1 MVATV
6 AFSVEPSQS
15 PSGCLTPSVSI
26 PSATTQQRPLSS
38 IPSSISTARRR
49 SSSGRLISSIR
60 FSRVRDTNSRLT
72 ADLLVE
78 RATSSISEP
87 TGSPVRA

>member
-1 MVATV
+1 
-6 AFSVEPSQS
+6 
-15 PSGCLTPSVSI
+15 LTPSVSI

-38 IPSSISTARRR
+38 IPSSITTASRR
-49 SSSGRLISSIR
+49 SESARDIRSIR

-72 ADLLVE
+72 ADFDID
-78 RATSSISEP
+78 RATSSMSAP